1 MRTLKLRSGMLA
13 ILLGAG
19 CAAGMAQ
26 DSSGKHPITF
36 SDLMSMH
43 RVAGATISADGKW
56 IAYAVS
62 TPDMEANRNAGNIWI
77 VPATGGT
84 AIQLTQSGHDSAPAW
99 SPDGKTLAFMSSR
112 DGNSQVYALS
122 MDGGE
127 SHAITHLSSGADMV
141 KWSPDGATIAF
152 TSSVYPD
159 CKDDACNSARDAE
172 KEKNKVKARSY
183 DHSAVPA
190 LDALVG
196 RKAQPPVR
204 YRGGRQRNSPG
215 L

>member
-112 DGNSQVYALS
+112 DGTSQVYALS

-141 KWSPDGATIAF
+141 KWSARTATGAQKEPAEHGHGVLIHRRGVIAGQCHLTF
-152 TSSVYPD
+152 GMAGIGQFNPPP
-159 CKDDACNSARDAE
+159 
-172 KEKNKVKARSY
+172 
-183 DHSAVPA
+183 H
-190 LDALVG
+190 VG
-196 RKAQPPVR
+196 VD
-204 YRGGRQRNSPG
+204 
-215 L
+215 